1 MLQKL
6 LRQFEM
12 VQTEIVDSLY
22 GDKVKKVERLF
33 LAIEVDFQTLMISIR
48 IIFSNSVGVLIQK
61 LEDLM

>member
-1 MLQKL
+1 
-6 LRQFEM
+6 M